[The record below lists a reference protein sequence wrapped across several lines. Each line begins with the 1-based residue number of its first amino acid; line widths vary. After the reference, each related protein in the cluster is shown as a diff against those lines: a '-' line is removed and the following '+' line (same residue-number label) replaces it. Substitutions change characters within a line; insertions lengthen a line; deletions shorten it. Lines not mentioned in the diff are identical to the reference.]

1 MRKKGGRRWRE
12 SEEKRKGAK
21 TEEGRRGR
29 KRRGRAEEDVHY
41 EQMLAA
47 ASFTAY
53 EMGTSRI
60 TLCEVWV
67 LQIR

>member
-12 SEEKRKGAK
+12 REEKWKGAK

-29 KRRGRAEEDVHY
+29 TRRGRAEEDVHC
-41 EQMLAA
+41 EQTLTA

-53 EMGTSRI
+53 KMGTSHI

-67 LQIR
+67 LQIW